1 MTSKSTASDS
11 QALTLDEEF
20 LQVSKSSAR
29 RGPIGAFASCVIIV
43 AVAYGSVAT
52 AWLLAWLG
60 LQAVTLFGRVIYI
73 NWRSSSTQSVAQKIR
88 VIYLLNAL
96 NAVTLSLSLLFF
108 PFLSVTGRAI
118 LSLLIAGM
126 AAGVATT
133 TAGNAKAYV
142 PYVVLTVAPLALMW
156 MLFPGEAEFWTSAA
170 LGALILYFGYSV
182 ASMGKD
188 LHKLMTSSV
197 EMRLRQVE
205 LNRQLQHALAESEQ
219 SSAAKTRFLA
229 TASHDLRQPV
239 HTLSLL
245 TAALKTRKLDERT
258 QEISQSMDQ
267 SLQILSE
274 QLNALLDISKLD
286 AGIIVPKKA
295 TTDVSLLLRR
305 IGENNRSTAGQKG
318 LRLDIQLVDNVHVL
332 TDSNLLGSIIQ
343 NLVSNAIKYTR
354 QGVITLSLTAE
365 NSEATISVVDTGIG
379 IAEEKQELVFE
390 EFYQLD
396 NPHRDKTKGLGL
408 GLSIVR
414 RLSKLLDIAM
424 TMQSVPQQGT
434 CFQLRMPQCAQ
445 QQPNPTTHREEH
457 FNFGALRVLV
467 VDDEEQVRIATKLY
481 LQELGC
487 SVLLAE
493 SSDQAM
499 SIAELN
505 EPDLL
510 LTDFRLKD
518 SDSGL
523 QVIDKIRKTYP
534 RMPAIIMTGDTA
546 PDRLIEANRIDAR
559 LLHKPIDI
567 AVLKS
572 TMKGCFEQ

>member
-318 LRLDIQLVDNVHVL
+318 LRLDIQLADNVHVL

-354 QGVITLSLTAE
+354 QGVITLSLAAE

-414 RLSKLLDIAM
+414 RLAKLLDIAM